1 MKELDPK
8 TIDLFEFLD
17 SSTSPYHA
25 TRNVQKRLLS
35 AGFTLLEEETGWDGT
50 PGGYFF
56 VRDGSIIAWYQDES
70 KLANKGLG
78 IIASHTD
85 SPNLRLKPAVRGT
98 AAGLAQFGVEV
109 YGGPLLNSW
118 LDRDLGISGRLVT
131 RNSLSGFEEI
141 LVQINEPLA
150 KIPQLAIHLNRNVNE
165 NGLVVNPHQH
175 LRPIWDDLVS
185 ESANFIDL
193 IATKNE
199 IDPQT
204 ILSWDLML
212 HDVQPASLIGAR
224 RQWIAS
230 ARIDNLISCYTAVNG
245 FLKAIET
252 GNLNWIPMICLFNH
266 EEVGSTSSAGAGSNL
281 LPSVA
286 NRVLGFQGNNKHS
299 DLIAKSKLISAD
311 GAHATHPNY
320 IEKHD
325 MDHEVRMNEG
335 IVIKR
340 NSNERY
346 ATSAIGQAF
355 IQLLCESNEIPYQY
369 FSNRSDLAC
378 GSTIG
383 PIASANLGIQ
393 TIDIGIPQLSMHSTR
408 ELCGIEDV
416 IHLERL
422 MTSFFSS

>member
-56 VRDGSIIAWYQDES
+56 VRDGSIIAWYQDAS
-70 KLANKGLG
+70 KAANKGLG

-175 LRPIWDDLVS
+175 LRPIWMT
-185 ESANFIDL
+185 ESV
-193 IATKNE
+193 KM
-199 IDPQT
+199 P
-204 ILSWDLML
+204 IL
-212 HDVQPASLIGAR
+212 
-224 RQWIAS
+224 
-230 ARIDNLISCYTAVNG
+230 LIS
-245 FLKAIET
+245 
-252 GNLNWIPMICLFNH
+252 
-266 EEVGSTSSAGAGSNL
+266 
-281 LPSVA
+281 
-286 NRVLGFQGNNKHS
+286 
-299 DLIAKSKLISAD
+299 
-311 GAHATHPNY
+311 
-320 IEKHD
+320 
-325 MDHEVRMNEG
+325 
-335 IVIKR
+335 
-340 NSNERY
+340 
-346 ATSAIGQAF
+346 
-355 IQLLCESNEIPYQY
+355 
-369 FSNRSDLAC
+369 
-378 GSTIG
+378 
-383 PIASANLGIQ
+383 
-393 TIDIGIPQLSMHSTR
+393 
-408 ELCGIEDV
+408 
-416 IHLERL
+416 
-422 MTSFFSS
+422 